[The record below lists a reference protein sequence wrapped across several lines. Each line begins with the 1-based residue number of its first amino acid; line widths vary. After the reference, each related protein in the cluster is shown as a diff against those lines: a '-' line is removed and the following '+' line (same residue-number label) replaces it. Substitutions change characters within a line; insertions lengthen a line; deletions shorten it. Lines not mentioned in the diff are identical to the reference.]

1 MYAGAKTNVIAAA
14 PVHEEEGMGLY
25 DEPAFDS
32 KVIQKNNPLFSS
44 NENIADVS
52 NQDDLYNEPMDYTD
66 TAAFDMTQADY
77 NEIDGAD
84 DDGTMDVGYLDVDA
98 NELAEQ
104 PLLDSIES
112 PSIIHTNNLITATV
126 MTIRSKMNLQ

>member
-1 MYAGAKTNVIAAA
+1 M
-14 PVHEEEGMGLY
+14 E
-25 DEPAFDS
+25 
-32 KVIQKNNPLFSS
+32 KNNPLFSS

-77 NEIDGAD
+77 NEIDGAG

-112 PSIIHTNNLITATV
+112 PPIVNTNNFITATV
-126 MTIRSKMNLQ
+126 MTIWSKMNLQ